1 MKAVSYN
8 QRNRETKTLCPG
20 APQAQHGINGSLL
33 SCLKMN
39 QSGKPEVAEKG
50 IKGRKDPQAINHD

>member
-39 QSGKPEVAEKG
+39 QSGKPEVGKGDKGEK
-50 IKGRKDPQAINHD
+50 RPSSNQS